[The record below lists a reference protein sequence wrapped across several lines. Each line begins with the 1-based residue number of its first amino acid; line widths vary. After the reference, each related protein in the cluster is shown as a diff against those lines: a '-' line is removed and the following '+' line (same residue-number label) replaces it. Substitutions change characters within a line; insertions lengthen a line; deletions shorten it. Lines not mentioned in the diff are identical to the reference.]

1 MEFRPD
7 VISWNLTKRCHLNC
21 AHCYLDAD
29 FRRGARADEL
39 ITRECLDIIDQIA
52 EVNPNALLILTGGE
66 PLLRRDLFDIAGHA
80 SHRGFLVVVATT
92 GTLLTPEVTRRI
104 VAAGI
109 RGASISL
116 HSLRPGAH
124 DAFTRVPGSW
134 QGAVRGAEFLHEA
147 NLPFVLQTS
156 AMSWNAEE
164 IPALVDFAARL
175 GARVFDLYVLVCT
188 GRGQGMTD
196 ISPAQHEALLVR
208 LYELQKIHEG
218 RMSIGARCAPQYKR
232 IVYQADPQSPH
243 LRAYTGG
250 CPAGT
255 HYCRITPSGDLTP
268 CPYIPLRVGNLKAQ
282 RFAHL
287 WQEAP
292 LLRQLRDR
300 GQLSGRCG
308 RCEFRIL
315 CSGCRA
321 RAYAEWQDY
330 LAEDS
335 ACPYEP
341 GEHGGEPIVLD
352 QAFTFGLAANRT
364 LPWTTAAQAR
374 LESVPTFARGMVT
387 KGVERYARERG
398 YTAITPEVLTE
409 AREKLVGAFAFTSSP
424 HR

>member
-1 MEFRPD
+1 MKFRPD

-29 FRRGARADEL
+29 FRTGARADEL
-39 ITRECLDIIDQIA
+39 TTRECRDIIDQIA

-92 GTLLTPEVTRRI
+92 GTLLTPEVTRRMA
-104 VAAGI
+104 AAGI

-116 HSLRPGAH
+116 HSLRPEAH
-124 DAFTRVPGSW
+124 DAFTRVAGSW
-134 QGAVRGAEFLHEA
+134 EKAVRGARSLHAA

-156 AMSWNAEE
+156 AMSWNADE

-218 RMSIGARCAPQYKR
+218 RMSIGARCAPQNKR

-250 CPAGT
+250 CP
-255 HYCRITPSGDLTP
+255 
-268 CPYIPLRVGNLKAQ
+268 
-282 RFAHL
+282 
-287 WQEAP
+287 
-292 LLRQLRDR
+292 
-300 GQLSGRCG
+300 
-308 RCEFRIL
+308 
-315 CSGCRA
+315 
-321 RAYAEWQDY
+321 
-330 LAEDS
+330 
-335 ACPYEP
+335 
-341 GEHGGEPIVLD
+341 
-352 QAFTFGLAANRT
+352 
-364 LPWTTAAQAR
+364 
-374 LESVPTFARGMVT
+374 
-387 KGVERYARERG
+387 
-398 YTAITPEVLTE
+398 
-409 AREKLVGAFAFTSSP
+409 
-424 HR
+424 